1 MRVKII
7 SYSILIFIMAL
18 LQSTVFN
25 YIKIFDVKPNLL
37 LILIVTVAL
46 LTNDIE
52 GAAIGFF
59 SGLVQ
64 DMASGKVL
72 GFYAL
77 LGMYL
82 GFSIGAMNK
91 RLNRENILILLF
103 FTFVSSII
111 YEYFV
116 YLLNSIV
123 RGTVDLIYPF
133 RHLILTEALYNCGV
147 SVLIFAVVLKLNRW
161 FVSMDKTLRKY

>member
-1 MRVKII
+1 MRLKII

-37 LILIVTVAL
+37 LILIITVAL

-52 GAAIGFF
+52 GAVVGFF
-59 SGLVQ
+59 CGLVQ

-82 GFSIGAMNK
+82 GFCIGTMNK
-91 RLNRENILILLF
+91 RLNRENVLILLF
-103 FTFVSSII
+103 FTFVSSIV
-111 YEYFV
+111 YEFVV
-116 YLLNSIV
+116 YLLNAFV
-123 RGTVDLIYPF
+123 RDTVDFIFSL
-133 RHLILTEALYNCGV
+133 RSMILTEALYNCVV
-147 SVLIFAVVLKLNRW
+147 SVFVFILVLRLNRW
-161 FVSMDKTLRKY
+161 FESREKTLRKY